1 MRHPLNRIL
10 STCLPILPTL
20 LLAQADS
27 LALRYAATITEAEL
41 RTHLEIIAGDEYQ
54 GRDTG
59 KEGQKMAAAYL
70 REQFISYGIPPVP
83 AEDPDAIVDGYY
95 QPFRLIE
102 EGSGSIA
109 VEAGGR
115 RLEFMKELIYF
126 NEFLDGDRTV
136 EQVLFLGDGRDM
148 TPVQN
153 GDVVLV
159 VDDGVDDMV
168 PFMGRVQSLAE
179 QARGKGAAILLI
191 SSPRTAELREELGHF
206 ITGSR
211 MRLADQEQRMPRAGM
226 QTIIIDREASPTL
239 FQGRK
244 PVRVDRLKRG
254 RKVPAAFTL
263 RHTPQ
268 RQEVIS
274 ENVLAYI
281 EGGDKRDELVIITA
295 HYDHIGVENGEIYNG
310 ADDDGSG
317 TVALIEIAQ
326 AFAIA
331 KQEGNGPRRSVL
343 VMPVSAEEKGLLGS
357 RYYSD
362 NPVFPLE
369 NSVANL
375 NIDMIGRTDSVH
387 AGGEPYVYVIGS
399 DRLSTDLHDI
409 NETANETYTRLQL
422 DYTFNAEDDPNK
434 FYYRS
439 DHYNFARK
447 GVPAIFYFNGVHED
461 YHQPTDTVDKI
472 EFDRLHQRTLLV
484 FHTAWILANRED
496 RIRVDKPVR

>member
-27 LALRYAATITEAEL
+27 LALRYAATITEAGL

-136 EQVLFLGDGRDM
+136 EQILFLGDGRDM

-295 HYDHIGVENGEIYNG
+295 HYDHIGVANGEIYNG

-331 KQEGNGPRRSVL
+331 KQEGNGTRRSVL